1 KMRVYVQSF
10 VHTPSY
16 LISRYSFYIFNNFA
30 LIATM
35 MVLKL
40 IKIAPTAGLKTMP
53 TGASIPAASGIA
65 IMLYPEAH
73 HKLCTIFV
81 CVFLDNSLNVTTSFG
96 LLLTSTISADSIA
109 TSVPAPIALPK
120 SAVAKAGG

>member
-1 KMRVYVQSF
+1 MYKVLY
-10 VHTPSY
+10 HTPFY
-16 LISRYSFYIFNNFA
+16 LINRYSVYIFNNFA

-40 IKIAPTAGLKTMP
+40 IKIAPTAGLKPMP

-73 HKLCTIFV
+73 HKFCTILV
-81 CVFLDNSLNVTTSFG
+81 CVLWDNSINVTTSFG
-96 LLLTSTISADSIA
+96 LLLTSTISADS
-109 TSVPAPIALPK
+109 
-120 SAVAKAGG
+120 